1 MKNKLLT
8 IASMSTGLIL
18 FGQTSVRSAGGS
30 VSNASGSVSYSIG
43 QVAFVSAFNS
53 SGSVHQGV

>member
-30 VSNASGSVSYSIG
+30 LWISKLFNWASR
-43 QVAFVSAFNS
+43 FC
-53 SGSVHQGV
+53 

>member
-1 MKNKLLT
+1 
-8 IASMSTGLIL
+8 MSTGLIL
-18 FGQTSVRSAGGS
+18 VGQTSVNSAGGS
-30 VSNASGSVSYSIG
+30 VSNASVSVSYSIG

>member
-18 FGQTSVRSAGGS
+18 FGQTSVNVAGGS
-30 VSNASGSVSYSIG
+30 VSNASDC
-43 QVAFVSAFNS
+43 S
-53 SGSVHQGV
+53 SNK

>member
-18 FGQTSVRSAGGS
+18 VGQTSVNSAGGS
-30 VSNASGSVSYSIG
+30 VINASGSVSYSIG

>member
-18 FGQTSVRSAGGS
+18 VGQTSVNSAGGS
-30 VSNASGSVSYSIG
+30 VRNASGSVSYSIG